1 MQEKTQPVTQPVREV
16 VGLFHDH
23 DRMQNAINEL
33 EVSGFDRREISVLG
47 SEEAVQKR
55 YGAKHVAPEALEDD
69 PTAPRSPKPKHEEIG
84 IAKGALIGGGAY
96 VGVVAALLAT
106 GGTAIPAM
114 VTTAAIGGLGGGA
127 VGGLLAK
134 VLGDEYSDFFER
146 QIKSGGLLLWVKTP
160 TREKEEKAQKIL
172 KEFDASDVHVHQFS
186 PAADIT
192 A

>member
-1 MQEKTQPVTQPVREV
+1 
-16 VGLFHDH
+16 
-23 DRMQNAINEL
+23 
-33 EVSGFDRREISVLG
+33 
-47 SEEAVQKR
+47 
-55 YGAKHVAPEALEDD
+55 
-69 PTAPRSPKPKHEEIG
+69 
-84 IAKGALIGGGAY
+84 
-96 VGVVAALLAT
+96 
-106 GGTAIPAM
+106 M